1 MAQPVSTEVY
11 SRDAVYRQ
19 MRRQIIDFTLLPG
32 ELLSESTLAAQMHT
46 SRTPVREAIARLACE
61 HCVEVFPQRGTQVS
75 RISMQLMHH
84 AAFLRL
90 VLEREVVEHLCRTG
104 LTDGQAEELEQSLA
118 RQRALYAE
126 RQSYELLEE
135 DLRMHGLFYRYCGRE
150 RAGDAFTATTRRCV
164 LRCSSTSFRWNRR
177 ATICAASTRSISAC
191 EPLFAIERRRSG
203 FGLPPGRKRP
213 AGPVFPVNRP
223 IIIERK

>member
-1 MAQPVSTEVY
+1 
-11 SRDAVYRQ
+11 
-19 MRRQIIDFTLLPG
+19 
-32 ELLSESTLAAQMHT
+32 
-46 SRTPVREAIARLACE
+46 
-61 HCVEVFPQRGTQVS
+61 
-75 RISMQLMHH
+75 MQLMHH

-150 RAGDAFTATTRRCV
+150 RAGDAFTAIDCDL
-164 LRCSSTSFRWNRR
+164 LRTCYLKIVTYSYQPNV
-177 ATICAASTRSISAC
+177 AAARGWESHLTEHRLILDA
-191 EPLFAIERRRSG
+191 LRRRDYEALRFTVQQHILQVEQEG
-203 FGLPPGRKRP
+203 DHLRRIYPQYFC
-213 AGPVFPVNRP
+213 V
-223 IIIERK
+223 